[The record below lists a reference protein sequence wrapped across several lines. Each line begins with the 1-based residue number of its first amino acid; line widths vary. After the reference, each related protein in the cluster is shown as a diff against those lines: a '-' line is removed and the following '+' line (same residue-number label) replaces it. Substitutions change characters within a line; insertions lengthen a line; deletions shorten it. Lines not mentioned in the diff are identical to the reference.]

1 MKRGFAVI
9 CGLMLTI
16 SLAACGAE
24 GEPSSAVSPAVSS
37 PLEIENGGQPDA
49 GRRIQITSENGSV
62 IVFVL
67 NDSAAATA
75 LYNQLPLYAE
85 AENYSN
91 NEKIWY
97 PPEKLDTGDAPL
109 AKGPA
114 GTLAYYAPWGNVAI
128 FYGDCAGASGLYAL
142 GTAISGT
149 ASIAELTG
157 SIRVET
163 AGTPASSGLSESS
176 RPTQGSGAAS
186 LGTEDTPRQTQ
197 PSSAS
202 ESTAL
207 TEYVRRRDIRVIIG
221 DNVFSAS
228 LYDNDSARELAER
241 LPLTL
246 DMNEL
251 NENEKYH
258 YLKDP
263 LPADASCPSRIH
275 AGDLMLYGS
284 DCLVLFYESF
294 STSYSYTPLAAVDD
308 PSALAA
314 ALGSENV
321 QVTFTLA

>member
-67 NDSAAATA
+67 NRFRWLQRRFTTA
-75 LYNQLPLYAE
+75 PLYAE

-176 RPTQGSGAAS
+176 RPTQGFRRGLAGNGRHTAA
-186 LGTEDTPRQTQ
+186 
-197 PSSAS
+197 
-202 ESTAL
+202 
-207 TEYVRRRDIRVIIG
+207 
-221 DNVFSAS
+221 
-228 LYDNDSARELAER
+228 DSAFVRI
-241 LPLTL
+241 
-246 DMNEL
+246 
-251 NENEKYH
+251 
-258 YLKDP
+258 
-263 LPADASCPSRIH
+263 RIH
-275 AGDLMLYGS
+275 GPDRIRPETGHTGDHRRQRFLRL
-284 DCLVLFYESF
+284 LV
-294 STSYSYTPLAAVDD
+294 
-308 PSALAA
+308 
-314 ALGSENV
+314 
-321 QVTFTLA
+321 

>member
-1 MKRGFAVI
+1 MKRGFSVI
-9 CGLMLTI
+9 CGLMLTV
-16 SLAACGAE
+16 SLAACGAD

-37 PLEIENGGQPDA
+37 PPEIENSGQPDA
-49 GRRIQITSENGSV
+49 DRQIQITSENGHV
-62 IVFVL
+62 IVFAL

-97 PPEKLDTGDAPL
+97 PPEKLDIRGAPL
-109 AKGPA
+109 AQGPA

-142 GTAISGT
+142 GTAVSGT
-149 ASIAELTG
+149 AYIAQLTG
-157 SIRVET
+157 RIRVEAT
-163 AGTPASSGLSESS
+163 ETSVSPEAEGTL
-176 RPTQGSGAAS
+176 
-186 LGTEDTPRQTQ
+186 RQTQ
-197 PSSAS
+197 PSPSSEAAAS
-202 ESTAL
+202 VE
-207 TEYVRRRDIRVIIG
+207 DIRKRNIQVIIG
-221 DNVFSAS
+221 DSVFPAS

-251 NENEKYH
+251 NGNEKYH
-258 YLKDP
+258 DLKDP
-263 LPADASCPSRIH
+263 LPADASRPSKIY

-308 PSALAA
+308 PSGLAA
-314 ALGSENV
+314 ALGSGNV
-321 QVTFTLA
+321 QVTFAAV